1 MLMPLAAG
9 PVVAQTPMP
18 VQTPLAAQEMDGP
31 SFAERF
37 AEGFSGH
44 LNVGYQGGSTRLTDA
59 FGYRAYGEDASFISS
74 YENTG
79 GVMLEAGGSL
89 SVWREL
95 SIRASYTQLD
105 KPSTTTVTGTVPHPL
120 EFNEPRTIQP
130 QSLILASRELGTHV
144 GAEWRFPV
152 RQIEGWTLVCSE
164 DPRSST

>member
-95 SIRASYTQLD
+95 SIRARLYPARQAQYHDRDRHGATPARVQRTEDHPAAIADTCQPRAGYTRR
-105 KPSTTTVTGTVPHPL
+105 G
-120 EFNEPRTIQP
+120 
-130 QSLILASRELGTHV
+130 
-144 GAEWRFPV
+144 
-152 RQIEGWTLVCSE
+152 
-164 DPRSST
+164 